1 MPAEV
6 FIHHRGE
13 MMTSFSKAYKQLRDV
28 ITEQTFQEEWEKFI
42 WVSGKAQKLLAEDGL
57 SLGGAELLD
66 EIRFRLKKIEAAK
79 RPQAMLDACVST
91 EKVGSVADRA
101 AALKMLS
108 HLYQEMNRGGQ
119 DVWVYAPP
127 KSYSAWIFSEI
138 KGGDDKIKAKLG
150 ESNEVY
156 SSGDRAVMLSALD
169 QARKWS
175 HDATHKLAA
184 ADNATKAMVRR
195 WFADDN
201 TDDDDVTKA
210 IEKLKDG
217 FKSIVAVCNSS
228 RLVFSD
234 DPIDRLKVYNKKTGK
249 VGWDDWAF
257 IKSTEKMDVVY
268 IQGAFLNAG
277 ATGKIWKC
285 ALTIVHELSHRQVRT
300 DDIMYD
306 YQGLKPHKKSFP
318 HKKALKNA
326 DSWAYFATDL
336 AGCLAE
342 TDRNT
347 TLKVAA

>member
-1 MPAEV
+1 MNK
-6 FIHHRGE
+6 
-13 MMTSFSKAYKQLRDV
+13 FSEAYKKLRKV
-28 ITEQTFQEEWEKFI
+28 VREQTYEEDWERFL
-42 WVSGKAQKLLAEDGL
+42 WGSGKAQKLLSEDGL
-57 SLGGAELLD
+57 SLSGAELLD
-66 EIRFRLKKIEAAK
+66 ELRFRLMKIEAAK

-91 EKVGSVADRA
+91 EKEGSVADRA

-119 DVWVYAPP
+119 DVWVYSPP
-127 KSYSAWIFSEI
+127 KSYSAWIFDEI
-138 KGGDDKIKAKLG
+138 KGGNDKIKGKLA
-150 ESNEVY
+150 ENNEVY

-169 QARKWS
+169 NARKWS
-175 HDATHKLAA
+175 LDAVNKLAA
-184 ADNATKAMVRR
+184 PDAATKAMVRR

-201 TDDDDVTKA
+201 TADDDLTKA
-210 IEKLKDG
+210 MEKLKDG
-217 FKSIVAVCNSS
+217 FKTIVNLCNSS

-257 IKSTEKMDVVY
+257 VKTSEKMDVVY
-268 IQGAFLNAG
+268 IQGAFLKAG

-285 ALTIVHELSHRQVRT
+285 ALTIVHELSHREVKT

-326 DSWAYFATDL
+326 DSWAYFASDL

-342 TDRNT
+342 TDRNSA
-347 TLKVAA
+347 LKVAA